1 MTSAGAPDRPNPGKT
16 MAWYSLVMADAELG
30 RFRRELLH
38 QYREEIDSG
47 RTAGFTLFASKNNP
61 GDHTLFV
68 PPGAVVLFER
78 MPNWQRRLRPYS
90 DIPNLSGSEAL
101 PVR

>member
-1 MTSAGAPDRPNPGKT
+1 
-16 MAWYSLVMADAELG
+16 MADAELG

-47 RTAGFTLFASKNNP
+47 RTAGYTLFACKNNA
-61 GDHTLFV
+61 GDYTLFV

-90 DIPNLSGSEAL
+90 GIPNLSGSEAL
-101 PVR
+101 LVR